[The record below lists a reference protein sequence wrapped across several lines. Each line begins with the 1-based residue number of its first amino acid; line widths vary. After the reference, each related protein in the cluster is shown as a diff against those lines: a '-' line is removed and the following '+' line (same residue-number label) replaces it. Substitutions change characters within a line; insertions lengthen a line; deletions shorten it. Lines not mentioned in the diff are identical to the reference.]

1 MGLYKNNNGVLIP
14 IAGRGKAEY
23 GASTTRR
30 NTWTNSE
37 AINPDSSIAFSVSFD
52 VPMPDDN
59 YEIDWTCSA
68 SALHPVVE
76 EKTASGFTGHAYR
89 LISPAV
95 DVGDGII
102 NFTAFKLY
110 TDLEYDELLDDT
122 FGLTKNTSKM
132 GAVNQFETTIH
143 SQRYNK
149 VVYTV
154 NDDGT
159 IALEILQRPET
170 NTGLSIGFIDVKAG
184 ETYKL
189 TGGLSA
195 NERLELRNMDYST
208 WTNNT
213 VNKAVSSPI
222 VDTNIDTFM
231 PNADATLRVQLRID
245 ASGNIGNVGT
255 IEPMIRFASFLDDT
269 FLPYAKTNR
278 LLTVE
283 TDELFANAAMLKGMT
298 AISSQTD
305 LNDVTTI
312 GNYYKSS
319 TSIYVTNAPTGIDS
333 ETSAIFRLNVE
344 NGSDSTDKYIQTI
357 IKNDGTTYKRG
368 YDGTNWSSWIEFAS
382 SATVSGINTR
392 LTTAETDIDNLE
404 SSRLKTYTSD
414 ATAWDTEP
422 TASSTKPVT
431 SGGVKTQLDSINTEI
446 ADMNDI
452 LGAKNLLPVT
462 MVSQVTQ
469 GVTVTV
475 NEDNSIN
482 VNGTPTQNIG
492 LEIGR
497 AILTKGTYKVTTGHP
512 GDEEGARAS
521 IYVQRISDSVVIG
534 RSNDDIGGALGE
546 FTISVNTEVKFGL
559 WITLSDGSAVNRD
572 IWGMCRLSSIKDESY
587 VPYAMTNRELTSQI
601 SNFAKT
607 DSAKITTI
615 TNGTGNVWFYRFGK
629 IGIMS
634 LDILP
639 SNANACQFTPPNGFK
654 INMNLYDYSSYNNQN
669 VYVYG
674 YYNSDIVVTHTT
686 LDIIHA
692 TIPYLIV

>member
-245 ASGNIGNVGT
+245 ASGNTGNVGT

-269 FLPYAKTNR
+269 FIPYAKTNR

-404 SSRLKTYTSD
+404 SSRLKTYASD
-414 ATAWDTEP
+414 ATAWDTSP
-422 TASSTKPVT
+422 TSASTKPVT
-431 SGGVKTQLDSINTEI
+431 SGGVYTGLNALNGNKANQAVIATKQTNTT
-446 ADMNDI
+446 
-452 LGAKNLLPVT
+452 PVRRY
-462 MVSQVTQ
+462 
-469 GVTVTV
+469 
-475 NEDNSIN
+475 
-482 VNGTPTQNIG
+482 
-492 LEIGR
+492 EIGDQF
-497 AILTKGTYKVTTGHP
+497 IYDNTLYKADAVINPTDT
-512 GDEEGARAS
+512 
-521 IYVQRISDSVVIG
+521 IS
-534 RSNDDIGGALGE
+534 IGGNA
-546 FTISVNTEVKFGL
+546 SAADN
-559 WITLSDGSAVNRD
+559 IT
-572 IWGMCRLSSIKDESY
+572 
-587 VPYAMTNRELTSQI
+587 TQI
-601 SNFAKT
+601 SNLANKAFQPVTLVSFPYTAPNDGFCT
-607 DSAKITTI
+607 MRFSIAAQGAYALYVLV
-615 TNGTGNVWFYRFGK
+615 NGVMLHPFSGWGGGTGWSCSHTFAFRKGDVL
-629 IGIMS
+629 S
-634 LDILP
+634 LGD
-639 SNANACQFTPPNGFK
+639 QV
-654 INMNLYDYSSYNNQN
+654 NLGNIY
-669 VYVYG
+669 
-674 YYNSDIVVTHTT
+674 SDII
-686 LDIIHA
+686 LFK
-692 TIPYLIV
+692 

>member
-245 ASGNIGNVGT
+245 ASGNTGNVGT

-269 FLPYAKTNR
+269 FIPYAKTNR

-305 LNDVTTI
+305 LDDVTTL

-319 TSIYVTNAPTGIDS
+319 TTIYVTNAPTGIDS
-333 ETSAIFRLNVE
+333 ETSAVFRLTVE
-344 NGSDSTDKYIQTI
+344 NGSDSEDTFIQTI
-357 IKNDGTTYKRG
+357 VTDDGTTYKRG
-368 YDGTNWSSWIEFAS
+368 YDGTEWGDWTEFAS
-382 SATVSGINTR
+382 SATVSSINTR
-392 LTTAETDIDNLE
+392 LTAAETDIDNLE

-414 ATAWDTEP
+414 ATAWDTAP

-431 SGGVKTQLDSINTEI
+431 SGGLKTELDKKLPTYASDTSSWDTTPTASSTKPVTSGGIKTQIDTINGNKANQTVIATRQANLVASRRYEIGEQFIYNNTLYRATQVIAANTNINTGSGGNATT
-446 ADMNDI
+446 AD
-452 LGAKNLLPVT
+452 
-462 MVSQVTQ
+462 
-469 GVTVTV
+469 
-475 NEDNSIN
+475 
-482 VNGTPTQNIG
+482 NI
-492 LEIGR
+492 
-497 AILTKGTYKVTTGHP
+497 
-512 GDEEGARAS
+512 S
-521 IYVQRISDSVVIG
+521 
-534 RSNDDIGGALGE
+534 
-546 FTISVNTEVKFGL
+546 
-559 WITLSDGSAVNRD
+559 
-572 IWGMCRLSSIKDESY
+572 
-587 VPYAMTNRELTSQI
+587 SQI
-601 SNFAKT
+601 SNFATYVT
-607 DSAKITTI
+607 DK
-615 TNGTGNVWFYRFGK
+615 V
-629 IGIMS
+629 
-634 LDILP
+634 LD
-639 SNANACQFTPPNGFK
+639 SDFA
-654 INMNLYDYSSYNNQN
+654 
-669 VYVYG
+669 
-674 YYNSDIVVTHTT
+674 SDIGATNSRTIVFNNLVKRPTQVAYIPEHNQWVTQAVQSININNNSVTVT
-686 LDIIHA
+686 VMAYGFISTNYARVGGRLV
-692 TIPYLIV
+692 YR

>member
-23 GASTTRR
+23 GASTTRE

-37 AINPDSSIAFSVSFD
+37 AISEGSSSAFSVAFD
-52 VPMPDDN
+52 TPMPDDK
-59 YEIDWTCSA
+59 YEVDWTCSA
-68 SALHPVVE
+68 SALHPVIE
-76 EKTASGFTGHAYR
+76 EKTASGFSGHAYR
-89 LISPAV
+89 LISPTV

-132 GAVNQFETTIH
+132 GAVNQFKTTIH

-245 ASGNIGNVGT
+245 ASGNTGNVGT

-269 FLPYAKTNR
+269 FIPYAKTNR

-298 AISSQTD
+298 EIDTQTD
-305 LNDVTTI
+305 LNDVTAI
-312 GNYYKSS
+312 GNYFKSS

-392 LTTAETDIDNLE
+392 LTTAEADIDNLE
-404 SSRLKTYTSD
+404 SSRLKTYASD
-414 ATAWDTEP
+414 ATAWDTAPTASSTKPVTSGGLKTELDKKLPTYDSGTSSWDTTP

-431 SGGVKTQLDSINTEI
+431 SGGVKTQIDTINGNKANQTVIATRQANLVASRRYEIGDQFIYNNTLYKAKQVIAANTNINTGSGGNATT
-446 ADMNDI
+446 AD
-452 LGAKNLLPVT
+452 
-462 MVSQVTQ
+462 
-469 GVTVTV
+469 
-475 NEDNSIN
+475 
-482 VNGTPTQNIG
+482 NI
-492 LEIGR
+492 
-497 AILTKGTYKVTTGHP
+497 
-512 GDEEGARAS
+512 S
-521 IYVQRISDSVVIG
+521 
-534 RSNDDIGGALGE
+534 
-546 FTISVNTEVKFGL
+546 
-559 WITLSDGSAVNRD
+559 
-572 IWGMCRLSSIKDESY
+572 
-587 VPYAMTNRELTSQI
+587 SQI
-601 SNFAKT
+601 SKLKT
-607 DSAKITTI
+607 QDYKFGTSVSLTSYTTSSHYYTAPSDGYVRFSNATSNDGYVDI
-615 TNGTGNVWFYRFGK
+615 QAIGFGSLIFDYAVRFGPYTIRTVFVRKGMK
-629 IGIMS
+629 IYINHCDFNNSWYCVFMP
-634 LDILP
+634 I
-639 SNANACQFTPPNGFK
+639 TPVDN
-654 INMNLYDYSSYNNQN
+654 
-669 VYVYG
+669 
-674 YYNSDIVVTHTT
+674 
-686 LDIIHA
+686 
-692 TIPYLIV
+692 

>member
-245 ASGNIGNVGT
+245 ASGNTGNVGT

-269 FLPYAKTNR
+269 FIPYAKTNR

-382 SATVSGINTR
+382 SATISGINTR

-404 SSRLKTYTSD
+404 SSRLKTYASD
-414 ATAWDTEP
+414 ATAWDTSP
-422 TASSTKPVT
+422 TSASTKPVT
-431 SGGVKTQLDSINTEI
+431 SGGVYTGLNALNGNKANQAVIATKQTNTT
-446 ADMNDI
+446 
-452 LGAKNLLPVT
+452 PVRRY
-462 MVSQVTQ
+462 
-469 GVTVTV
+469 
-475 NEDNSIN
+475 
-482 VNGTPTQNIG
+482 
-492 LEIGR
+492 EIGDQF
-497 AILTKGTYKVTTGHP
+497 IYDNTLYKADAVINPTDT
-512 GDEEGARAS
+512 
-521 IYVQRISDSVVIG
+521 IS
-534 RSNDDIGGALGE
+534 IGGNA
-546 FTISVNTEVKFGL
+546 SAADN
-559 WITLSDGSAVNRD
+559 IT
-572 IWGMCRLSSIKDESY
+572 
-587 VPYAMTNRELTSQI
+587 TQI
-601 SNFAKT
+601 SNFENFLT
-607 DSAKITTI
+607 VSEVDITQFS
-615 TNGTGNVWFYRFGK
+615 NASGHLRLLRFGS
-629 IGIMS
+629 IVIMQID
-634 LDILP
+634 LTP
-639 SNANACQFTPPNGFK
+639 TNANNVKVDLPNGYK
-654 INMNLYDYSSYNNQN
+654 IHRAFYHQVTYKNNHI
-669 VYVYG
+669 YIYG
-674 YYNSDIVVTHTT
+674 YSNTALNIAHTT
-686 LDIIHA
+686 TDIIELVV
-692 TIPYLIV
+692 PYICTP

>member
-245 ASGNIGNVGT
+245 ASGNTGNVGT

-269 FLPYAKTNR
+269 FIPYAKTNR

-404 SSRLKTYTSD
+404 SSRLKTYASD
-414 ATAWDTEP
+414 ATAWDTSP
-422 TASSTKPVT
+422 TSASTKPVT
-431 SGGVKTQLDSINTEI
+431 SGGVYTGLNALNGNKANQAVIATKQTNTT
-446 ADMNDI
+446 
-452 LGAKNLLPVT
+452 PVRRY
-462 MVSQVTQ
+462 
-469 GVTVTV
+469 
-475 NEDNSIN
+475 
-482 VNGTPTQNIG
+482 
-492 LEIGR
+492 EIGDQF
-497 AILTKGTYKVTTGHP
+497 IYDNTLYKADAVINPTDT
-512 GDEEGARAS
+512 
-521 IYVQRISDSVVIG
+521 IS
-534 RSNDDIGGALGE
+534 IGGNA
-546 FTISVNTEVKFGL
+546 SAADN
-559 WITLSDGSAVNRD
+559 IT
-572 IWGMCRLSSIKDESY
+572 
-587 VPYAMTNRELTSQI
+587 TQI
-601 SNFAKT
+601 SNLANT
-607 DSAKITTI
+607 EWTQLGSAYSYTPSSPEQIYI
-615 TNGTGNVWFYRFGK
+615 NHSFGTV
-629 IGIMS
+629 
-634 LDILP
+634 P
-639 SNANACQFTPPNGFK
+639 SNATRVCISTVQEGDVETFVEIYKGHSTAIYEFSQTVSLVNWQNDNAVRVGYVRFANTNK
-654 INMNLYDYSSYNNQN
+654 ITIKA
-669 VYVYG
+669 
-674 YYNSDIVVTHTT
+674 YYK
-686 LDIIHA
+686 
-692 TIPYLIV
+692 

>member
-23 GASTTRR
+23 GASTTRE

-37 AINPDSSIAFSVSFD
+37 AISEGSSSAFSVAFD
-52 VPMPDDN
+52 IPMPDDK
-59 YEIDWTCSA
+59 YEVDWTCSA
-68 SALHPVVE
+68 SALHPVIE
-76 EKTASGFTGHAYR
+76 EKTASGFSGHAYR
-89 LISPAV
+89 LISPTV

-122 FGLTKNTSKM
+122 FGLTKNTSEM

-195 NERLELRNMDYST
+195 NERLELRNMDYSS

-245 ASGNIGNVGT
+245 ASGNTGNVGT

-269 FLPYAKTNR
+269 FIPYAKTNR

-298 AISSQTD
+298 EIDTQTD
-305 LNDVTTI
+305 LNDVTAI
-312 GNYYKSS
+312 GNYFKSS

-333 ETSAIFRLNVE
+333 ETSAVFRLNVE
-344 NGSDSTDKYIQTI
+344 NGSTSTVVVQTI
-357 IKNDGTTYKRG
+357 VKDDGTTYKRG
-368 YDGTNWSSWIEFAS
+368 YNGSTWSTWTE
-382 SATVSGINTR
+382 SATAAEISN
-392 LTTAETDIDNLE
+392 LDTAKLD
-404 SSRLKTYTSD
+404 TYASD
-414 ATAWDTEP
+414 STQWDTTP
-422 TASSTKPVT
+422 SANSNKPVT
-431 SGGVKTQLDSINTEI
+431 SAGINT
-446 ADMNDI
+446 ALSGKAPTAHATND
-452 LGAKNLLPVT
+452 T
-462 MVSQVTQ
+462 
-469 GVTVTV
+469 
-475 NEDNSIN
+475 
-482 VNGTPTQNIG
+482 
-492 LEIGR
+492 
-497 AILTKGTYKVTTGHP
+497 TYGGGDATNYGH
-512 GDEEGARAS
+512 
-521 IYVQRISDSVVIG
+521 
-534 RSNDDIGGALGE
+534 
-546 FTISVNTEVKFGL
+546 VK
-559 WITLSDGSAVNRD
+559 LSDNYSSSAGAASASV
-572 IWGMCRLSSIKDESY
+572 GASSKAVYDSY
-587 VPYAMTNRELTSQI
+587 MQKTNQTVIAPRQANSTAAQKYEVGQQFMLNNVLYKATATINKNDQINSGNSAASDNITTQI
-601 SNFAKT
+601 SNLL
-607 DSAKITTI
+607 SNIKIYKSEIFSGTSSRANETETFLSLPKGRYLI
-615 TNGTGNVWFYRFGK
+615 MYNG
-629 IGIMS
+629 
-634 LDILP
+634 
-639 SNANACQFTPPNGFK
+639 
-654 INMNLYDYSSYNNQN
+654 
-669 VYVYG
+669 
-674 YYNSDIVVTHTT
+674 YNSLYGGYLYKGESLVAVGWVRTTTEITLDQTTT
-686 LDIIHA
+686 LRVQPGTADTVTWTNYQLVAIK
-692 TIPYLIV
+692 VG